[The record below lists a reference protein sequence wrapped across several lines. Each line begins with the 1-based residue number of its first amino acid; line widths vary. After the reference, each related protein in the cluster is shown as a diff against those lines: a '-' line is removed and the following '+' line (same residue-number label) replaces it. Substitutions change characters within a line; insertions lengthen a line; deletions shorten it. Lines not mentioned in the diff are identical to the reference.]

1 MWQSINIFSDTF
13 YKVDCYK
20 IQVNIYVK
28 YLINS
33 IDEAASYAHGKKV
46 KVKPPRKIPTPY
58 GGRLIWTLPGKT
70 KIVAHL
76 KDKSKIRNKKRWSQ
90 CMYMYYLLGFKLV
103 DNPKLNDAQKE
114 VVKRYNFLILCYHF
128 IDIGK
133 QVLNEIKIYFIR

>member
-1 MWQSINIFSDTF
+1 M
-13 YKVDCYK
+13 
-20 IQVNIYVK
+20 
-28 YLINS
+28 
-33 IDEAASYAHGKKV
+33 DEAASYVHCRNV
-46 KVKPPRKIPTPY
+46 KVRPPRKIPTPY

-114 VVKRYNFLILCYHF
+114 VLRKFFIHEILSYMKYGKYISSPFLVQYCLPCRCELKIL
-128 IDIGK
+128 
-133 QVLNEIKIYFIR
+133 IYWR

>member
-1 MWQSINIFSDTF
+1 MGNLGKMSLIYFSDIF
-13 YKVDCYK
+13 HKVDYYK

-114 VVKRYNFLILCYHF
+114 VIKR
-128 IDIGK
+128 
-133 QVLNEIKIYFIR
+133 

>member
-1 MWQSINIFSDTF
+1 M
-13 YKVDCYK
+13 
-20 IQVNIYVK
+20 
-28 YLINS
+28 
-33 IDEAASYAHGKKV
+33 DEAASYVHGKNV
-46 KVKPPRKIPTPY
+46 RVKPPRKIPAPY

-114 VVKRYNFLILCYHF
+114 VNQLLIRQMF
-128 IDIGK
+128 
-133 QVLNEIKIYFIR
+133 